1 MMKICV
7 VFAGA
12 LRNEELL
19 NLKVS
24 DIEHKET
31 ILVVHIPK
39 TKTNRPRLFVI
50 TPEFEGKVNSIE
62 LFNKYLAL
70 RPKQTPYDR
79 FFLTYRN
86 GKCTVQPVGI
96 HTFRSIPSKIANYLH
111 LPEPSLYTGHCLRR
125 TSATLFANAGGSKEN
140 LKRHGGWKSDT
151 IAESYVEE
159 SVLYKTKMA
168 KTILGEGQ
176 TENIVVT
183 NDNSAQNLQINLDN
197 NPQIFSLQTPSTSGI
212 NFYNASRCTF
222 TFNITNTPNT

>member
-1 MMKICV
+1 MFGI
-7 VFAGA
+7 AGA

-24 DIEHKET
+24 DIEHKKT
-31 ILVVHIPK
+31 VLVVHITK
-39 TKTNRPRLFVI
+39 TKTNRPRVFVI
-50 TPEFEGKVNSIE
+50 TSEFEGKVKSIK
-62 LFNKYLAL
+62 LFDRYLAL
-70 RPKQTPYDR
+70 RPKQTPHDR

-96 HTFRSIPSKIANYLH
+96 HTFGSVPCKIANYLH
-111 LPEPSLYTGHCLRR
+111 LPEPSLYTGHCFRR

-159 SVLYKTKMA
+159 SVLNKTKIA

-176 TENIVVT
+176 TENINIANDSSTQDVQIVNIENKSQTFAVT
-183 NDNSAQNLQINLDN
+183 
-197 NPQIFSLQTPSTSGI
+197 TPSTSGI
-212 NFYNASRCTF
+212 NFYNASGCTF
-222 TFNITNTPNT
+222 TFNTYVTKNK